1 MSIKKKKEP
10 GINIALLLLLFYF
23 VITAPSLQT

>member
-10 GINIALLLLLFYF
+10 GINITLLLLLFYF